1 LLGKI
6 GAKNPTMYRSFF
18 EERRIFPIITPQ
30 KKILT
35 PLREVATGFWARALG
50 RTFCSLAHAERKLW
64 AYAGTTIICYTALSS
79 EAS

>member
-18 EERRIFPIITPQ
+18 EERRIQGATHLSNITPQ

-35 PLREVATGFWARALG
+35 PLREGSHRVLGTGAWEDFL
-50 RTFCSLAHAERKLW
+50 
-64 AYAGTTIICYTALSS
+64 LSS
-79 EAS
+79 SC